1 MESQQHWTNIYDTK
15 PTDTVSWYQAEPAR
29 SLAWIAEAAP
39 PPAAAVLDVGA
50 GASFLVDRL
59 VARGYAHVGA
69 IDIAPNA
76 LAKIK
81 QRLGAEAAKVDWFAG
96 SVLDFA
102 PVRAY
107 DVWHDRAVLH
117 FLREPADQQR
127 YAEVLARTVKP
138 GGHAIIATFAIG
150 GPLKC
155 SGLEIV
161 QYDAAKL
168 QALLGPRFTL
178 EKEEL
183 EMHQTPGGSEQK
195 FQWAMF
201 RRV

>member
-1 MESQQHWTNIYDTK
+1 MSSQEHWANIYATK

-29 SLAWIAEAAP
+29 SLAWIAAAAP
-39 PPAAAVLDVGA
+39 PPHAAVVDVGA

-69 IDIAPNA
+69 LDIAPNA
-76 LAKIK
+76 LELIRK
-81 QRLGAEAAKVDWFAG
+81 RLGADAARVDWFAG
-96 SVLDFA
+96 SVLDFT
-102 PVRAY
+102 PPRAY

-117 FLREPADQQR
+117 FLREPADQAR
-127 YAEVLARTVKP
+127 YVEVLTRSLKP
-138 GGHAIIATFAIG
+138 GGHAIIATFAVG

-183 EMHQTPGGSEQK
+183 ELHRTPGGSEQK
-195 FQWAMF
+195 FQWARF
-201 RRV
+201 GRR